1 MKTLL
6 DFELV
11 SKYYGKYV
19 FFYSGYLSNWY
30 PAPFM
35 APLKSKVIRNEVP
48 EEFNN
53 IFDFNCS
60 EQYMMLQKALRFSD
74 FDVARLIMNSNH
86 PSEQK
91 SLGRQ
96 VKNFDV
102 LSWNQISRSAVYE
115 GCYHKFTQN
124 KECFDYLLS
133 TDGFLLVEASPTDD
147 VWGIGRGGYG
157 EDIEDLKTWK
167 GSNWLGEVLT
177 LLRENLQ
184 ETLTYRNPYE

>member
-1 MKTLL
+1 MKPLL

-19 FFYSGYLSNWY
+19 FFYNGYLSNWY

-35 APLKSKVIRNEVP
+35 APLKSKVIRNEIP
-48 EEFNN
+48 EEFNKP
-53 IFDFNCS
+53 FQFNCS
-60 EQYMMLQKALRFSD
+60 EQYMMIQKALRFSD
-74 FDVARLIMNSNH
+74 FETARMIMDSNH

-96 VKNFDV
+96 VNDFDV

-115 GCYHKFTQN
+115 GCYYKFTHN
-124 KECFDYLLS
+124 KECLDYLLS
-133 TDGFLLVEASPTDD
+133 TDGSLLVEASPSDD
-147 VWGIGRGGYG
+147 IWGIGRGGYENDL
-157 EDIEDLKTWK
+157 EDIKTWR

-184 ETLTYRNPYE
+184 ETLTYKNPYE